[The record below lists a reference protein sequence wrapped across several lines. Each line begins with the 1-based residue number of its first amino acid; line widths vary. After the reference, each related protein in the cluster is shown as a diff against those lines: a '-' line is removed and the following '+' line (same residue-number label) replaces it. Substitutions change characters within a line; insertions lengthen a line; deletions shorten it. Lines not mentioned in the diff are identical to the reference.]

1 MRLNRIG
8 VGSAAKISG
17 ALYGAIGLIFG
28 GIFAMFALLGAGFA
42 GMAAEQ
48 GEAVPAFMGPLFGVG
63 AIVLFPLFYGT
74 MGVVT
79 GAVGAALYNLFARMV
94 GGLELEIGETVPR

>member
-28 GIFAMFALLGAGFA
+28 GIFALFALVGAGFA
-42 GMAAEQ
+42 GMAAQE
-48 GEAVPAFMGPLFGVG
+48 GETVPAFLGPIFGVG

-74 MGVVT
+74 MGVIT
-79 GAVGAALYNLFARMV
+79 GAIGAALYNLFARMI
-94 GGLELEIGETVPR
+94 GGLELEIAETELR